1 MIRLVHGLFT
11 RADWD
16 RLPEGFPAQ
25 LIEGELVKEAAPSYG
40 HQVYAMRAV
49 LAVQRVV
56 GPERALLAPLD
67 VGLDDFNVYQP
78 DVVVLEER
86 LPLDARTVGIPLLV
100 VEVLSASTARR
111 DRGVKRRR
119 LLAAGVQEV
128 WLVDP
133 ASRSIE
139 CHDARGKRAAAGAES
154 LASRA
159 LPGFS
164 LVPDEL
170 FRP

>member
-1 MIRLVHGLFT
+1 MIRLVNGLFT

-25 LIEGELVKEAAPSYG
+25 LIEGELVKERAPSYG
-40 HQVYAMRAV
+40 HQVYAMRVAAV
-49 LAVQRVV
+49 LQRIV
-56 GPERALLAPLD
+56 GLERAILAPLD
-67 VGLDDFNVYQP
+67 VGLDDFNVFQP
-78 DVVVLEER
+78 DVVVLRER
-86 LPLDARTVGIPLLV
+86 PPLDARDVGIPLLV
-100 VEVLSASTARR
+100 VEVLSASTAER

-119 LLAAGVQEV
+119 LLAAGVEEV

-139 CHDARGKRAAAGAES
+139 CHDAAGRRAAAGALS

-159 LPGFS
+159 LDGFA
-164 LVPDEL
+164 LVPDEV
-170 FRP
+170 FGP